1 MIRKLGTFVSLL
13 LISAIALCGSSVF
26 PEGMDEN
33 ASNVLN
39 IKAYKI
45 GDVDGVSVVITDALS
60 ESLDTVDLCEKES
73 IDEIVVDNYIDSL
86 LGDTSTSIMDEAFA
100 EHIVFSYRVIGNET
114 GNYSLS
120 LDFSAL
126 TLANG
131 TDIIATRY
139 DLGNLSYSF
148 PEYTSSTYTE
158 EGNSAEIK
166 DSSSKD
172 SSSIANVDTAIAPG
186 RLSSYWKVV
195 SPSGSETTVSGGQ
208 RIPTHVW
215 VHRGAIAMTVNSTD
229 YLSTGDDAPGI
240 GEYRATVYVILTD
253 GN

>member
-60 ESLDTVDLCEKES
+60 ESLDTVDLGENKS
-73 IDEIVVDNYIDSL
+73 IDEIVVDNHIDSL
-86 LGDTSTSIMDEAFA
+86 LGDTSTSINEEAFA

-120 LDFSAL
+120 LDFSDL
-126 TLANG
+126 TLAIG
-131 TDIIATRY
+131 TDIIATSY

-158 EGNSAEIK
+158 TGNSAEI
-166 DSSSKD
+166 KD
-172 SSSIANVDTAIAPG
+172 SSSIANVDTAKAPG
-186 RLSSYWKVV
+186 RLSSYWEVV

-240 GEYRATVYVILTD
+240 GEYRATVRVILTD

>member
-60 ESLDTVDLCEKES
+60 ESLDTVDLGENKS

-100 EHIVFSYRVIGNET
+100 EHIVFSYSYRVIGNET

-148 PEYTSSTYTE
+148 PEYTSSSYTE
-158 EGNSAEIK
+158 AGNSAEIK
-166 DSSSKD
+166 DSSS
-172 SSSIANVDTAIAPG
+172 IANEDTAIAPG
-186 RLSSYWKVV
+186 MLSSHWKVV
-195 SPSGSETTVSGGQ
+195 SPSGSETTSSGNQ
-208 RIPTHVW
+208 RISTHVW